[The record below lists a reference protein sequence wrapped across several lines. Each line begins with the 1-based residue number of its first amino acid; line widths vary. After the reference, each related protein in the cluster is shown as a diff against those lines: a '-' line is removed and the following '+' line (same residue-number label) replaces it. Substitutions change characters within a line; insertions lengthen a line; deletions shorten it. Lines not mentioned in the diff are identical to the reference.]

1 MLGLLASMTVFGL
14 PLAIVFGII
23 TILCL
28 FITALLGYLVLKGKY
43 NIPFAWHMRMAA
55 ATIVLAVIHAVLV
68 IAWLSG

>member
-28 FITALLGYLVLKGKY
+28 FITALLGYFVLKGKY
-43 NIPFAWHMRMAA
+43 NIPFAWHMRLAA
-55 ATIVLAVIHAVLV
+55 ATLIFAVVHAVLV
-68 IAWLSG
+68 IAWLRG